1 MVNRLLTGNQQYRVL
16 YVFVSGV
23 IMTSSLKRKSTRRLL
38 LAGTGLLLIAFSGCA
53 LRGDTTGSVSPA
65 AGNAAIAT
73 GPAGTLAQGT
83 QYWQTKYE
91 NDLNDKIA
99 GINYS
104 RHLRASNRASDAV
117 GIMRQLS
124 SRHPQDTA
132 VMGELG
138 KSLAASGSLDD
149 ALRVL
154 EQATS
159 TTSPE
164 WQLVSAK
171 GAVLDQMGRSEDA
184 QSAYQ
189 RALQIAPGEPA
200 ILSNLGLS
208 YALSGDLIRAEH
220 TLRQALEH
228 PRATPKVR
236 ENLSLVLGLQGRY
249 EEAEEV
255 AAAGHLSQSAASNNT
270 DYLRN
275 MRRQPDRWTELQQ
288 TN

>member
-1 MVNRLLTGNQQYRVL
+1 MVNRLLTGKQQNGVL
-16 YVFVSGV
+16 YIFVSGD
-23 IMTSSLKRKSTRRLL
+23 IMAMPLNRKSMRHIL
-38 LAGTGLLLIAFSGCA
+38 LAGTGLLLITFSGCA
-53 LRGDTTGSVSPA
+53 LRGDTTGSVSPT
-65 AGNAAIAT
+65 AGNAAIAS
-73 GPAGTLAQGT
+73 GSAGELEQAT
-83 QYWQTKYE
+83 QYWQAKYQ
-91 NDLNDKIA
+91 NDQSDKIA
-99 GINYS
+99 GINFS
-104 RHLRASNRASDAV
+104 RHLRASNRAGDAV
-117 GIMRQLS
+117 GVMRQLS
-124 SRHPQDTA
+124 NRYPQDTG
-132 VMGELG
+132 VLGELG

-149 ALRVL
+149 ALRIL

-159 TTSPE
+159 TASPE

-171 GAVLDQMGRSEDA
+171 GAVLDQMGRGEDA
-184 QSAYQ
+184 QRSYQ

-208 YALSGDLIRAEH
+208 YALSGDLVKAEQ

-255 AAAGHLSQSAASNNT
+255 AATGNLSHSAAASNT